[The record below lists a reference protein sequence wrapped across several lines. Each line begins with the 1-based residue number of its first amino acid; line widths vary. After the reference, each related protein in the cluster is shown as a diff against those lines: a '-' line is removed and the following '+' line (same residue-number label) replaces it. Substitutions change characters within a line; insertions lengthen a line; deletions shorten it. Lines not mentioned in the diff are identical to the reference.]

1 MTNTTMCRFLK
12 KHGFKNFFVFN
23 RSLNK
28 AEQLALE
35 LKGKPFALSE
45 IKYFDKGFDV
55 ILTCTG
61 ADYHVVTPELY
72 TNLLQGETDK
82 KTIIDLAIPQDL
94 DPSILENNTLT
105 YISVD
110 FLQKISNMNLRERS
124 KEIQHVEHIL
134 AESVLEFDAI
144 LKERNVELAMKTVPQ
159 TIKEIK
165 SVALNEVFKNDLEN
179 MDAQSREILEKVIGY
194 MEKKYISGP
203 MKLAKEII
211 LKNA

>member
-1 MTNTTMCRFLK
+1 
-12 KHGFKNFFVFN
+12 
-23 RSLNK
+23 
-28 AEQLALE
+28 
-35 LKGKPFALSE
+35 
-45 IKYFDKGFDV
+45 
-55 ILTCTG
+55 
-61 ADYHVVTPELY
+61 VVTPELY
-72 TNLLQGETDK
+72 TSLLQGETDK

-94 DPSILENNTLT
+94 DPSILEDNSLT

-110 FLQKISNMNLRERS
+110 FLQKISNMNLKERS

-159 TIKEIK
+159 TIKDIK

-211 LKNA
+211 LKNV